1 MKNSTKRIVLD
12 VDQLF
17 WFRQSQFRPGWRQ
30 EGFLQDGARAMVGFT
45 KTSGPNPG
53 LRSDLAHSWTPL
65 FAAADGQG
73 VWLAKLDS
81 GEGDWPQ
88 EGTASPF
95 SIVSFPVETE
105 AAA

>member
-1 MKNSTKRIVLD
+1 MKNSTKRIRLD

-17 WFRQSQFRPGWRQ
+17 WFRQSQFRPCWRQ
-30 EGFLQDGARAMVGFT
+30 EGVLQDGARAMVGFT
-45 KTSGPNPG
+45 KSSGPSG
-53 LRSDLAHSWTPL
+53 AIAHSGTPQ
-65 FAAADGQG
+65 FAAADGRG
-73 VWLAKLDS
+73 VWMSKLDS

-95 SIVSFPVETE
+95 SIVSFPVESE